1 MTSFI
6 IYDKFLVTERW
17 QCPNCYQR
25 SFLTCNIFWLL
36 VVTKYGKRY
45 RCGKPSRRGPGK
57 RTILNNLQ
65 VNPPLQHI
73 SLCSTL
79 GRSITWYSRL
89 WHTRHPGNNTSKSA
103 LYSHSRWCTRN

>member
-1 MTSFI
+1 MQTTWQGLLRRILHLMVYLVRRGCGDILMTSFI

-17 QCPNCYQR
+17 QCRNCYQR
-25 SFLTCNIFWLL
+25 SLLTCNIFWLL

-65 VNPPLQHI
+65 VNL
-73 SLCSTL
+73 
-79 GRSITWYSRL
+79 RL
-89 WHTRHPGNNTSKSA
+89 
-103 LYSHSRWCTRN
+103 